1 MKTAKE
7 LKAQATETFNDIFG
21 LSYEKPS
28 DIRDYLLYKI
38 FSFNHEAKQELSVNG
53 RSKDFWVAVEKWSF
67 IYSES
72 LVKEEIK
79 TFALSCGYNLITEE
93 EYAQNSGYT
102 LTTEREEEHNL
113 RLCSGS
119 GKGQFVKLN
128 DVAGIIKDG
137 TLLNK
142 EFCALP
148 FPMTEDEVRQL
159 VLSAGYNFFSW
170 HGGYILN
177 EKYYYTLADVVDTV
191 KKGEL
196 LSGESCAIAI
206 IEEEAFIKVREYS
219 LSCGYILTKLNNEYC
234 QFNVCSNSGR
244 IGQFTKLEGVTE
256 VIKEGRL
263 LIGEA
268 CAIANL
274 NNLEEEN
281 KINLRIDG
289 KMVAI
294 NLDVH
299 HEIKLSHDPV
309 FGWQLVGVD
318 SQVLR
323 EPLNVEDKTQPTL
336 KFKTRESASR
346 FAAKLAAKVKNIKED
361 RVREYKQRAI
371 KEFMVKVNNA

>member
-1 MKTAKE
+1 MAR
-7 LKAQATETFNDIFG
+7 LTFNAVKVE
-21 LSYEKPS
+21 LEKYE
-28 DIRDYLLYKI
+28 IT
-38 FSFNHEAKQELSVNG
+38 
-53 RSKDFWVAVEKWSF
+53 VEKTTKGYDCICQGFGVPQKTLKDCLQYRDNLLDGSTCDLPLPTVNE
-67 IYSES
+67 IK
-72 LVKEEIK
+72 VNEIK
-79 TFALSCGYNLITEE
+79 TCHFPSISDAIKYVTSFGAVLTGSISSNERSQYEYSINGTVVLICKEHGEPDYWVHVKDKDKEE
-93 EYAQNSGYT
+93 A
-102 LTTEREEEHNL
+102 
-113 RLCSGS
+113 
-119 GKGQFVKLN
+119 
-128 DVAGIIKDG
+128 
-137 TLLNK
+137 NK
-142 EFCALP
+142 ITF
-148 FPMTEDEVRQL
+148 DEVKTF
-159 VLSAGYNFFSW
+159 A
-170 HGGYILN
+170 
-177 EKYYYTLADVVDTV
+177 
-191 KKGEL
+191 
-196 LSGESCAIAI
+196 
-206 IEEEAFIKVREYS
+206 

-234 QFNVCSNSGR
+234 KFSLCSNGGR